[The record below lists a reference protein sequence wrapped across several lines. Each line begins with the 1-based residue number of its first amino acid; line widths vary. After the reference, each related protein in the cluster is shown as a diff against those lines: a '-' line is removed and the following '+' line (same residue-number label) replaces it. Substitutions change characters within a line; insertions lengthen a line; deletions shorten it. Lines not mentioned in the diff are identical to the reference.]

1 MIDSLS
7 QLESSFKARQSA
19 QGSDSGAGRGLAV
32 RMAKLCWIRFGPDP
46 LCWIGFGPDPTG
58 LAPTTA
64 APPELLTFSK
74 SFKFQNTER

>member
-19 QGSDSGAGRGLAV
+19 QGSDSGAGGGLAV
-32 RMAKLCWIRFGPDP
+32 RMAK